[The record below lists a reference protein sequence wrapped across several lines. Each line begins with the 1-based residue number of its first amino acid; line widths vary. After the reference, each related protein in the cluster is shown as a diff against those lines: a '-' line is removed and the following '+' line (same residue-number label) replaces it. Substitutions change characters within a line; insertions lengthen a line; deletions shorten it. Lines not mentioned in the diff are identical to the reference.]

1 MLLCEHGLEYML
13 HQEKQQHEMAKENIS
28 IMMIAQDS
36 NEINITVAVET
47 PEFEKAVKAIY
58 DEFVTKED
66 LQ

>member
-1 MLLCEHGLEYML
+1 MSDSPG
-13 HQEKQQHEMAKENIS
+13 MAGRLFTALGRENIS

-47 PEFEKAVKAIY
+47 PDFETAVKAIY

-66 LQ
+66 LQG